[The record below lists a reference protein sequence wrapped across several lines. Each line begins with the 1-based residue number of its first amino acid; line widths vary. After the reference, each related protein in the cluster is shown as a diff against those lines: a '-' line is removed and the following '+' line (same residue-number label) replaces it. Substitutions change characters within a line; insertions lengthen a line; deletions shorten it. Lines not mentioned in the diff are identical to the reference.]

1 MTLLPLPSVLDIHLV
16 WHPSDSGGD
25 IIAQEIEAH
34 FQHHSCTGL
43 QAGTVEVY
51 RRCAAW
57 RSAHPDHLPAPRPV
71 PLPGEPGAALHTLV
85 VVLVSTAL
93 MREVQESAGLQGGWH
108 GYLDRLVTASKA
120 TPEAIKVV
128 AVLVPGTRRPTLARL
143 SDLLGENQYLA
154 EPDRHALRHHLP
166 GWRDR
171 ARCRELAQTLSCWL
185 DPKHTGAGIQVFISH
200 TKQSDNESTAGVG
213 ALVRQVRAVLG
224 ETRLGSF
231 YDAHSLQ
238 PGQGWANALTSHAQ
252 RCALLVLRTDLYAT
266 REWCHREVTE
276 AKQHG
281 CPVVMLDALSAGESR
296 GSYLLDHVPRLPV
309 RAEHDAQQRLVRW
322 SDDDIERGIN
332 RLMDAWLERVLWR
345 LQQQHLSTQEAA
357 LKRHRWFD
365 QAPEPL
371 TLVNALR
378 KDPVPTG
385 QALHIIHPDPP
396 LSDTEQ
402 EPLSHIA
409 SLLGHRLHITTP
421 RMHAAAPVRLTQ
433 TDLATP
439 PLANQRIGMSTSTGS
454 PDVLD
459 DLARL
464 GLTVHHHDLVLRA
477 MARAVLVH
485 GGTLAYGGH
494 LKHGGCTPILM
505 DEVERYAHQQQDST
519 PAGTPPDLTG
529 ERAPLWMVLAW
540 NVHREHTLA
549 ELRAADAALS
559 LHGRLRCLDM
569 QGEVIDMAAGRSG
582 LTEDA
587 VPKSVSKEE
596 GVRSLTAMRRHLD
609 TETQARVVMGGKREG
624 FEGKAPGL
632 LEEAILALDQKR
644 PSDRR
649 PLYLIGGM
657 GGITAHMVAE
667 MDPGHPACAELADPG
682 VVLDTKARRAMKQF
696 LSRLGPVGSRWA
708 TLGNGLSDD
717 ENRQLATSNR
727 PAEIAALICRGLQQV
742 KAMGAVMP
750 VQAAG

>member
-16 WHPSDSGGD
+16 WHPGDAGGE
-25 IIAQEIEAH
+25 IIAQEIETH

-57 RSAHPDHLPAPRPV
+57 RSAHSDHLAAPRPV

-93 MREVQESAGLQGGWH
+93 MREVQGSDGLQGGWH
-108 GYLDRLVTASKA
+108 GDLDRLVTASKA
-120 TPEAIKVV
+120 TPEALKVV

-143 SDLLGENQYLA
+143 SALLGEDQYLA

-166 GWRDR
+166 GWLGR
-171 ARCRELAQTLSCWL
+171 ARCRELAQTLSSWL
-185 DPKHTGAGIQVFISH
+185 DPTHTGAGIQVFISH
-200 TKQSDNESTAGVG
+200 TKQSGDESTAGVG

-238 PGQGWANALTSHAQ
+238 PGQGWANALTRHAQ

-345 LQQQHLSTQEAA
+345 LQQQHLLTQDAS

-371 TLVNALR
+371 TLAHALR
-378 KDPVPTG
+378 QDPAPAG

-402 EPLSHIA
+402 EPLAHIA
-409 SLLGHRLHITTP
+409 SLLGHQLHITTP
-421 RMHAAAPVRLTQ
+421 RMHAAAPIRLTQ
-433 TDLATP
+433 TDLAP
-439 PLANQRIGMSTSTGS
+439 PRW
-454 PDVLD
+454 
-459 DLARL
+459 
-464 GLTVHHHDLVLRA
+464 RA
-477 MARAVLVH
+477 SAS
-485 GGTLAYGGH
+485 
-494 LKHGGCTPILM
+494 
-505 DEVERYAHQQQDST
+505 EF
-519 PAGTPPDLTG
+519 PP
-529 ERAPLWMVLAW
+529 R
-540 NVHREHTLA
+540 
-549 ELRAADAALS
+549 RAAPT
-559 LHGRLRCLDM
+559 C
-569 QGEVIDMAAGRSG
+569 
-582 LTEDA
+582 
-587 VPKSVSKEE
+587 
-596 GVRSLTAMRRHLD
+596 
-609 TETQARVVMGGKREG
+609 
-624 FEGKAPGL
+624 
-632 LEEAILALDQKR
+632 
-644 PSDRR
+644 
-649 PLYLIGGM
+649 
-657 GGITAHMVAE
+657 
-667 MDPGHPACAELADPG
+667 
-682 VVLDTKARRAMKQF
+682 
-696 LSRLGPVGSRWA
+696 
-708 TLGNGLSDD
+708 
-717 ENRQLATSNR
+717 
-727 PAEIAALICRGLQQV
+727 
-742 KAMGAVMP
+742 
-750 VQAAG
+750 